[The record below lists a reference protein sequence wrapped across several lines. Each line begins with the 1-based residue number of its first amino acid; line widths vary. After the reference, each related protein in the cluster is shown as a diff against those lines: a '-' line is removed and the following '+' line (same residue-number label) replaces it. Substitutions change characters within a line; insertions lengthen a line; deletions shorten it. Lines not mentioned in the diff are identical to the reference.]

1 MRRPRLRKKT
11 ARPPELTC
19 RELVRLVTDY
29 LEGSLSETDVDRFD
43 AHLTKCDACTTY
55 LAQIRETIRI
65 AGTLTE
71 ASLAPQ
77 ARDELLAA
85 FRTWKHERPAS

>member
-1 MRRPRLRKKT
+1 MRLPRFRKT
-11 ARPPELTC
+11 AARSDEFTC

-29 LEGSLSETDVDRFD
+29 LEEALPEIDRRRFD
-43 AHLTKCDACTTY
+43 AHLATCDGCTTY
-55 LAQIRETIRI
+55 LAQIRDTIRV

-71 ASLAPQ
+71 ESLAPQ

-85 FRTWKHERPAS
+85 FRTWNHERG